1 MSFSKPTWLKAGI
14 ALALLSNW
22 ILVAAA
28 SEVRILKNIE
38 VVSIGSTEQV
48 RLEFD
53 GKFSGEPLINFES
66 GSMSLQFS
74 STHTDP
80 ALPLLTAAKDNTL
93 IKAVRAV
100 EFPDTHFVHLEILLQ
115 SPRKLL
121 DHPKITHS
129 GNYIILGFPNNFS
142 ATPALSST
150 NVLTKEIEKRVKDD
164 QSFPSTFSKESTDE
178 QPSFLV
184 DGLLPSPEQDWGSTM
199 LTLVLSLL
207 FVLFLIY
214 LIAFIYK
221 RFFSSRFSSMQGN
234 VRIRQVS
241 SHHVGP
247 KQKIIVFEMNE
258 RKFACGVTPTS
269 INLIAELHDE
279 TDPGIIHSIQTDENA
294 KDFNIDHTGES
305 SGIDPE
311 QPFEQTKTNLPNNKN
326 SKNNFDT
333 SIELEGLEKDIFLK
347 SNVGKRNSLEESNN
361 HNNELKS
368 TIKTRFSKT
377 PTKTKIM
384 PHGNPVMQNFASKLS
399 ERLKFLKPIK

>member
-1 MSFSKPTWLKAGI
+1 
-14 ALALLSNW
+14 
-22 ILVAAA
+22 
-28 SEVRILKNIE
+28 
-38 VVSIGSTEQV
+38 
-48 RLEFD
+48 
-53 GKFSGEPLINFES
+53 
-66 GSMSLQFS
+66 
-74 STHTDP
+74 
-80 ALPLLTAAKDNTL
+80 
-93 IKAVRAV
+93 
-100 EFPDTHFVHLEILLQ
+100 
-115 SPRKLL
+115 L

-129 GNYIILGFPNNFS
+129 GNYIILSFPNNFS

-150 NVLTKEIEKRVKDD
+150 NVLTKEIEKRVKAD

-178 QPSFLV
+178 QPSFLA
-184 DGLLPSPEQDWGSTM
+184 DGLLPTPEQDWGSTM

-221 RFFSSRFSSMQGN
+221 RFFSSRFTSMQGN
-234 VRIRQVS
+234 VSIRQVS

-279 TDPGIIHSIQTDENA
+279 TDPEIIHSIQTNENA
-294 KDFNIDHTGES
+294 KDFNIDQTGES
-305 SGIDPE
+305 SEIDPE
-311 QPFEQTKTNLPNNKN
+311 QPFEQTKTNVPNNKN
-326 SKNNFDT
+326 SKDNFDT

-347 SNVGKRNSLEESNN
+347 SNVENRNSLEESNN
-361 HNNELKS
+361 RNNELKS
-368 TIKTRFSKT
+368 IIKTHFSKT

>member
-1 MSFSKPTWLKAGI
+1 MSFAKPTWLKAGI

-28 SEVRILKNIE
+28 SEVRTLKNIE
-38 VVSIGSTEQV
+38 VVSIESTEQV

-66 GSMSLQFS
+66 GSMSLRFS

-115 SPRKLL
+115 SPLTLL

-150 NVLTKEIEKRVKDD
+150 KVLTKEIEKRVKAD

-178 QPSFLV
+178 QPSFLAG
-184 DGLLPSPEQDWGSTM
+184 GLLPTPEQDWGSTM

-207 FVLFLIY
+207 FILFLIY

-234 VRIRQVS
+234 IRIRQVS

-247 KQKIIVFEMNE
+247 KQKIIVLEMNE

-279 TDPGIIHSIQTDENA
+279 TDP
-294 KDFNIDHTGES
+294 
-305 SGIDPE
+305 E
-311 QPFEQTKTNLPNNKN
+311 QPFEQTKTNVPNNKN
-326 SKNNFDT
+326 SKDNFDT

-347 SNVGKRNSLEESNN
+347 SNVGNRNSLEESND
-361 HNNELKS
+361 HNNELQS
-368 TIKTRFSKT
+368 TIKTHFSKT
-377 PTKTKIM
+377 PSKTKIM

-399 ERLKFLKPIK
+399 ERIKFLKPIK

>member
-1 MSFSKPTWLKAGI
+1 MSFAKPTWLKVGI

-28 SEVRILKNIE
+28 SEVRTLKNIE

-53 GKFSGEPLINFES
+53 GKFYGEPLINFES
-66 GSMSLQFS
+66 GSMSLRFS

-115 SPRKLL
+115 SPRTLL

-150 NVLTKEIEKRVKDD
+150 NVLTKEIEKRVKSD

-178 QPSFLV
+178 QPSFLA
-184 DGLLPSPEQDWGSTM
+184 DGLLPTPEQDWGSTM

-247 KQKIIVFEMNE
+247 KQKNYSFRNE
-258 RKFACGVTPTS
+258 
-269 INLIAELHDE
+269 
-279 TDPGIIHSIQTDENA
+279 
-294 KDFNIDHTGES
+294 
-305 SGIDPE
+305 
-311 QPFEQTKTNLPNNKN
+311 
-326 SKNNFDT
+326 
-333 SIELEGLEKDIFLK
+333 
-347 SNVGKRNSLEESNN
+347 
-361 HNNELKS
+361 
-368 TIKTRFSKT
+368 
-377 PTKTKIM
+377 
-384 PHGNPVMQNFASKLS
+384 
-399 ERLKFLKPIK
+399 

>member
-1 MSFSKPTWLKAGI
+1 MSFAKPTWLKAGI
-14 ALALLSNW
+14 TLALLSNW
-22 ILVAAA
+22 ILVASA
-28 SEVRILKNIE
+28 SEVRTLKNIE
-38 VVSIGSTEQV
+38 VVSFENTEQV

-66 GSMSLQFS
+66 GSMSLRFS
-74 STHTDP
+74 STHTAP
-80 ALPLLTAAKDNTL
+80 ALPLLTVTKDNPL

-115 SPRKLL
+115 SPRTLM

-142 ATPALSST
+142 ATPSLSST

-164 QSFPSTFSKESTDE
+164 KSFPSTFSKESTDE
-178 QPSFLV
+178 QPSVLA
-184 DGLLPSPEQDWGSTM
+184 DGLLPSPEHDWGSTM

-269 INLIAELHDE
+269 INLIAELQDE
-279 TDPGIIHSIQTDENA
+279 TDLEISHSIQTDENA
-294 KDFNIDHTGES
+294 KDFNIDQTGES
-305 SGIDPE
+305 SGIDTE
-311 QPFEQTKTNLPNNKN
+311 QPFEQTKTNVPNNKN

-347 SNVGKRNSLEESNN
+347 SNSENLKSLEESNN
-361 HNNELKS
+361 HNKGLKS
-368 TIKTRFSKT
+368 TVRTHFSKT
-377 PTKTKIM
+377 PTKTKII
-384 PHGNPVMQNFASKLS
+384 PPGNPVLHDFASTLS